1 MSQSL
6 ISHHL
11 SDLTSAGL
19 IDNIREGKY
28 VKHYLTPKGKILA
41 RMLIAMTS
49 KIKGGE
55 IHNGQK

>member
-19 IDNIREGKY
+19 INSTREGKY
-28 VKHYLTPKGKILA
+28 VEHYLTPKGKILA
-41 RMLIAMTS
+41 RMLMTMTN
-49 KIKGGE
+49 KIEGGE
-55 IHNGQK
+55 T